1 MSYTLKT
8 KLINRQNYG
17 SIRNLSD
24 IKYIVIH
31 YTANDGDTDEN
42 NATYFTNNVVKVSA
56 HYFVDSDSV
65 TNTVP
70 DNYIAYHC
78 GAHLY
83 KHSYCRNANSIG
95 IEICDDVKNGT
106 IYPTA
111 KTIANVIELTKKL
124 MKQYNIPQER
134 VIRHY
139 DVTGKICP
147 AYWCGTTE
155 KDNKWKTE
163 FWNKLV
169 EAPSKPATQ
178 TTQKTYKFK
187 IGDKVVINGA
197 LYKNANAKTP
207 VSTVKNKTTVI
218 TRLAKNTLH
227 PYNTTGDL
235 GWMNESDIKFA
246 TNTSTTTTTKPTTP
260 KTYKKG
266 DVIKLSSTPLYANA
280 TTAKVSSKKTGTYY
294 IYDGVKINGRYRI
307 TNKPDRCGKKPI
319 WMYVT
324 GWIKL

>member
-1 MSYTLKT
+1 MSYTFKT
-8 KLINRQNYG
+8 QLINRKNYG
-17 SIRNLSD
+17 VIRNLSS

-56 HYFVDSDSV
+56 HYFVDDDSV
-65 TNTVP
+65 TQCVP
-70 DNYIAYHC
+70 DNYVAYHC
-78 GAHLY
+78 GTKGTY
-83 KHSYCRNANSIG
+83 KHSKCRNENSLA
-95 IEICDDVKNGT
+95 IEICDDVKNGV
-106 IYPTA
+106 IYPSA
-111 KTIANVIELTKKL
+111 KTIANAIEHTKKL
-124 MKQYNIPQER
+124 MKQYNIPQEN
-134 VIRHY
+134 VIRHF

-155 KDNKWKTE
+155 KNNKWKTE

-169 EAPSKPATQ
+169 EAPSKPTTQ

-187 IGDKVVINGA
+187 IGDKVVINGN

-218 TRLAKNTLH
+218 TRRAENTLH

-235 GWMNESDIKFA
+235 GWMNESDIKLA
-246 TNTSTTTTTKPTTP
+246 TTTKPTTSKPATP

-266 DVIKLSSTPLYANA
+266 DIVKLSNTSLYKNA
-280 TTAKVSSKKTGTYY
+280 TTAKASSKKTGTYY
-294 IYDGVKINGRYRI
+294 IYDGVKTNGRYRI
-307 TNKPDRCGKKPI
+307 TNKANRCGKKPI